1 MTMNT
6 TTEKD
11 TMNTKILI
19 NLTPNGLPGI
29 YVSAYQE
36 EVDKLVLLACKNFT
50 KAYARKVC
58 KFLKQQTRENLPTIM
73 KGETYHDGH
82 ELMNKEKFDND
93 LVNLAVFDW
102 YGNNRKIH
110 ITPNA

>member
-36 EVDKLVLLACKNFT
+36 EVDKLVLLASKNFT
-50 KAYARKVC
+50 KAYAR
-58 KFLKQQTRENLPTIM
+58 
-73 KGETYHDGH
+73 
-82 ELMNKEKFDND
+82 
-93 LVNLAVFDW
+93 
-102 YGNNRKIH
+102 
-110 ITPNA
+110 